1 MIFCVKT
8 AVTLQYLRMFAPN
21 RTINPF
27 VFYGSWLIMTACAVF
42 YILTTLLTVFV
53 CTPREKIWNKLY
65 PGGHC
70 MNYRAIIVSTSF
82 FNIVSDVFILL
93 LPVRTVWK
101 LQIPTKKK
109 IAISLLFGTGL
120 TWVASSRFKVAKPVV
135 QFTDSI
141 SNAQGMHRVCNA
153 CILYDAYH
161 KSRQWSRR
169 YIRLHAQC
177 PLVVHRVHSWAHH
190 RLYTK
195 HPKAVPSQRQQ
206 NTSYVFGIGKEF
218 LVFKE
223 IESKVRPQHPINWH
237 PADCIFCWGAALEI
251 GSLDPWQR
259 FIFAYLGKRLYTSIS
274 ALKRDIL
281 NSTEKHTAAL

>member
-1 MIFCVKT
+1 VQYFIFLPPSSLCLYARPAK
-8 AVTLQYLRMFAPN
+8 
-21 RTINPF
+21 I
-27 VFYGSWLIMTACAVF
+27 YGTS
-42 YILTTLLTVFV
+42 YILEGTAWIIGPSLFQLRSSTLFLT
-53 CTPREKIWNKLY
+53 Y
-65 PGGHC
+65 
-70 MNYRAIIVSTSF
+70 SF
-82 FNIVSDVFILL
+82 CSYLL
-93 LPVRTVWK
+93 EQCGNCRYQP
-101 LQIPTKKK
+101 KKK

>member
-42 YILTTLLTVFV
+42 YTLTTLLTVFV

-82 FNIVSDVFILL
+82 FNIVSDAFILL

-120 TWVASSRFKVAKPVV
+120 T
-135 QFTDSI
+135 
-141 SNAQGMHRVCNA
+141 
-153 CILYDAYH
+153 
-161 KSRQWSRR
+161 
-169 YIRLHAQC
+169 
-177 PLVVHRVHSWAHH
+177 
-190 RLYTK
+190 
-195 HPKAVPSQRQQ
+195 
-206 NTSYVFGIGKEF
+206 
-218 LVFKE
+218 
-223 IESKVRPQHPINWH
+223 
-237 PADCIFCWGAALEI
+237 
-251 GSLDPWQR
+251 
-259 FIFAYLGKRLYTSIS
+259 
-274 ALKRDIL
+274 
-281 NSTEKHTAAL
+281 